1 MILLFIVLIILVLSL
16 VLIFCKKR
24 IKDIFNIPEPIENI
38 KSVHN
43 KLKLNHGNFN
53 DELHEQ
59 KMILKHVNKDSK
71 ILEFGPNIGRSS
83 LIANYKLNDS
93 TQHLCVETLKDI
105 SLKLRENRDLNNM
118 KFQIFNG
125 AVSNTPLYQKKWGTT
140 TVPTDGYIE
149 VNTKPLNYILEK
161 YNIKFNTIIA
171 DCEGCITQVLKDN
184 EFFLKQINLIILE
197 HDFKNENDLNIYINL
212 MKKYNFKLVDKTL
225 KKEIGLE
232 NWKDGVLSDPIFVS
246 VWRKY

>member
-1 MILLFIVLIILVLSL
+1 MFIIILTIIILVLSL
-16 VLIFCKKR
+16 LLIFCKKKVKDKLR
-24 IKDIFNIPEPIENI
+24 ITVPIENI
-38 KSVHN
+38 ESVHN
-43 KLKLNHGNFN
+43 KLKLNHGDFN

-93 TQHLCVETLKDI
+93 TQHLCVETLKDE

-118 KFQIFNG
+118 KFKIFNG
-125 AVSNTPLYQKKWGTT
+125 AVSNTPLYQNGWRTT
-140 TVPTDGYIE
+140 TVPTNGYTE

-171 DCEGCITQVLKDN
+171 DCEGCITKILKEN

-197 HDFKNENDLNIYINL
+197 HDFNNENDLNIYNNL
-212 MKKYNFKLVDKTL
+212 MKKYNFKLVDKIL
-225 KKEIGLE
+225 KKKINLE
-232 NWKDGVLSDPIFVS
+232 NWADGVLSDPIFVS